1 LRLITDQDVAR
12 VLNMK
17 EAIASMKAAFTQFGQ
32 GAGAVL
38 ARGRAT
44 AEHAVGDVKNSVTIS
59 AMGAALPASG
69 VVGTKVYST
78 VNGQFSFVIVLF
90 DAKTGAPMA
99 TIESNELTRLRTAA
113 ATAVAVG
120 KLVRADAKTLAVFGA
135 GTQAQAHVEAL
146 MLVHQ
151 FAIVQICARSGASEF
166 ATKVA
171 KKYSIKSIAVDA
183 ATAATADVIATCT
196 RANEALFDGNAVKP
210 GTLVVAVG
218 SSKPVAR
225 ELDDAL
231 LKRAALIAVEWL
243 PAAKAEAGE
252 FVRAAEGVI
261 DVAKVVELGKLLA
274 GTHAYTRGAND
285 IIVYKSV
292 GIGLEDVVLAKL
304 VYDRT

>member
-1 LRLITDQDVAR
+1 MRLITDQDVAR

-17 EAIASMKAAFTQFGQ
+17 EAIGSMQAAFMQFGQ

-44 AEHAVGDVKNSVTIS
+44 ADHAAGDVKSSVTIS

-78 VNGQFSFVIVLF
+78 VNGQFNFVIVLF
-90 DAKTGAPMA
+90 DAKTGTPMA

-113 ATAVAVG
+113 ATAVAVA
-120 KLVRADAKTLAVFGA
+120 KLARADAKTLAVFGA

-146 MLVHQ
+146 MLVHP
-151 FAIVQICARSGASEF
+151 FATVQICARSGASEF
-166 ATKVA
+166 AAKVA
-171 KKYSIKSIAVDA
+171 EKYGVKASAVDA

-196 RANEALFDGNAVKP
+196 RASEALFDGGAVKP
-210 GTLVVAVG
+210 GALVVAVG

-225 ELDDAL
+225 ELDDVL

-261 DVAKVVELGKLLA
+261 DAAKVVELGKLLA

-292 GIGLEDVVLAKL
+292 GIGLEDVALAKL
-304 VYDRT
+304 VYDRA